1 MKYFKRIIE
10 IIAICMVAY
19 ILIFSGVVKNIQIKY
34 EDIIIIGSI
43 IVIFL
48 LIHILRMFRLYILL
62 IEEKIPIKEFVK
74 LYMKTTFVNTVI
86 PFKLGEFY
94 KMICYGEK
102 LKSFSAGISLVWID
116 RFFDSVILMI
126 LMIVA
131 SSFKI
136 ISPIYVIL
144 SLFIVFSILIYLTFE
159 NTYKYFNLLVLEK
172 GRSKRSKIYLEI
184 IDETKKIYKK
194 AKNMIKYR
202 SVPVIFLSALIW
214 GFEYLI
220 AYLIINQLINME
232 FSLTIFTDYINDVFM
247 IFNTKYV
254 NISEFNIGIMLI
266 IFVIIYIFIKLRE
279 RKNKNGQ

>member
-74 LYMKTTFVNTVI
+74 LYMKTTFINTVI

-144 SLFIVFSILIYLTFE
+144 SLFILFSILIYLTFE

-220 AYLIINQLINME
+220 AYLIINQLFNME
-232 FSLTIFTDYINDVFM
+232 FSLSIFTDYINDVFM

-254 NISEFNIGIMLI
+254 NISEFNIGIMLV
-266 IFVIIYIFIKLRE
+266 IFAIIYIFIKHRE

>member
-74 LYMKTTFVNTVI
+74 LYMKTTFINTVI

-172 GRSKRSKIYLEI
+172 GRSKRSTIYLEI

-194 AKNMIKYR
+194 ARNMIKYR

-220 AYLIINQLINME
+220 AYLIINQLFNME
-232 FSLTIFTDYINDVFM
+232 FSLSIFTDYINDVFM

-279 RKNKNGQ
+279 RKNKNG

>member
-136 ISPIYVIL
+136 ISPIYLIL
-144 SLFIVFSILIYLTFE
+144 SLFILFSILIYLTFE

-220 AYLIINQLINME
+220 AYLIINQLFNME
-232 FSLTIFTDYINDVFM
+232 FSLSIFTDYINDVFM

-266 IFVIIYIFIKLRE
+266 IFVIIYIFIKHKE

>member
-220 AYLIINQLINME
+220 AYLIINQLFNME
-232 FSLTIFTDYINDVFM
+232 FSLSIFTDYINDVFM

>member
-220 AYLIINQLINME
+220 AYLIINQLFNME
-232 FSLTIFTDYINDVFM
+232 FSLSIFTDYINDVFM

-266 IFVIIYIFIKLRE
+266 IFVIIYIFIKHKE